1 MKKKY
6 TMEQFKEMFDKA
18 KVEAI
23 ETSTRQANKNVK
35 EPLLALLITMASAD
49 SVMEL
54 EKNLFGKGE

>member
-23 ETSTRQANKNVK
+23 ETSTRQATKNVK

>member
-23 ETSTRQANKNVK
+23 EKSTKRASKVIE
-35 EPLLALLITMASAD
+35 EPLMTLLVAMVATD

-54 EKNLFGKGE
+54 EKNLFGEGE

>member
-23 ETSTRQANKNVK
+23 ETSTRQATENVK
-35 EPLLALLITMASAD
+35 EPLLTLLITMASTD

-54 EKNLFGKGE
+54 EKNLFGEGE